1 MHCPGEIPGNPASDR
16 SDLRRRP
23 PGGLY
28 APAVR
33 RGLRQAAV
41 LRGASV
47 AGSAAGAGVWTAFA
61 GGSYR
66 VAVAVAL
73 MAVGA
78 LLMLSGGTAFS
89 RAGSMETFAFLGMG
103 PENDEHESG
112 DGLTNVGIFLL
123 VALPLLIAGALL
135 YGTG

>member
-1 MHCPGEIPGNPASDR
+1 MG
-16 SDLRRRP
+16 
-23 PGGLY
+23 
-28 APAVR
+28 

-41 LRGASV
+41 LLGVSV
-47 AGSAAGAGVWTAFA
+47 VGSAAAAGLWTLFA
-61 GGSYR
+61 DGSYR
-66 VAVAVAL
+66 VALAVAQ

-89 RAGSMETFAFLGMG
+89 RAGTMDTFAFLGMG

-112 DGLTNVGIFLL
+112 AGLTNVGIFLF
-123 VALPLLIAGALL
+123 VALPLLVAGGLL

>member
-1 MHCPGEIPGNPASDR
+1 MG
-16 SDLRRRP
+16 
-23 PGGLY
+23 
-28 APAVR
+28 

-41 LRGASV
+41 LLGASAV
-47 AGSAAGAGVWTAFA
+47 GSAAAAGLWTLFA
-61 GGSYR
+61 DGSYR
-66 VAVAVAL
+66 VAFAVAL

-89 RAGSMETFAFLGMG
+89 RAGTMDTFAFLGMG

-112 DGLTNVGIFLL
+112 AGLTNVGIFLF
-123 VALPLLIAGALL
+123 VALPLLVAGGLL